1 MIPRYSR
8 KEMSSIWSDE
18 NKFKVWLEI
27 EVLATEAQVKL
38 GLVPLKS
45 FQNIKKK
52 ARFNVEKILKIE
64 EEVKHDVIAFLTNVG
79 EYVGLDSR
87 FIHLGMTSSDVIDT
101 ALSVQ
106 MKQAGEII
114 LKDLISANKTLY
126 KKAKQYKYLTMIGR
140 THGVHAEPITL
151 GLKFALWYDE
161 MNRNI
166 ERWKRAL
173 DVISVGQISGAVGT
187 YEHISPEVEKFVC
200 KKLGLKT
207 TNISTQIL
215 QRDRHAEYMSALA
228 IIASS
233 IEKFTTEIRHLQKTE
248 TLELEEYFS
257 SGQKGSSA
265 MPHKKNPILSER
277 LSGMARVLR
286 GNALAAF
293 ENISLWHERDIS
305 HSSVERIIIP
315 DSTILMDYM
324 LNQFNKLIDTLVIN
338 EGNIKKNL
346 ELTNG
351 LVFSQT
357 VLLKLIEKKMKRE
370 QAYKIVQTVAMKCWK
385 EKISFLKLLKEDKE
399 VMKYLSDKELADIF
413 NYDKSK
419 KNVDFIF
426 ERVEIKSE
434 KGF

>member
-8 KEMSSIWSDE
+8 KEMSAIWSDE
-18 NKFKVWLEI
+18 NKFRIWLEI
-27 EVLATEAQVKL
+27 ELLATEAQSKL
-38 GLVPLKS
+38 GLVPRKS
-45 FQNIKKK
+45 FLNIKKK
-52 ARFNVEKILKIE
+52 ARFNVSKILKIE
-64 EEVKHDVIAFLTNVG
+64 EKVKHDVIAFLTNVG
-79 EYVGLDSR
+79 ENVGMDSR

-101 ALSVQ
+101 SLSVQ

-114 LKDLISANKTLY
+114 LKDLNEVNKVILA
-126 KKAKQYKYLTMIGR
+126 KAKKYKYLSMIGR

-161 MNRNI
+161 MKRNI
-166 ERWKRAL
+166 DRWKRA
-173 DVISVGQISGAVGT
+173 VEIISIGQISGAVGT

-200 KKLGLKT
+200 RSLGLKT
-207 TNISTQIL
+207 TNVSTQIL
-215 QRDRHAEYMSALA
+215 QRDRHAEYMSTLA

-265 MPHKKNPILSER
+265 MPHKKNPITSER
-277 LSGMARVLR
+277 LSGLARVLR
-286 GNALAAF
+286 GNALASF
-293 ENISLWHERDIS
+293 ENIALWHERDIS

-315 DSTILMDYM
+315 DSTILMDY
-324 LNQFNKLIDTLVIN
+324 LLVQFTKLIDTLVVNEANIN
-338 EGNIKKNL
+338 KNL

-351 LVFSQT
+351 LLFSQT

-370 QAYKIVQTVAMKCWK
+370 DAYKIVQTVAMKCWK

-399 VMKYLSDKELADIF
+399 VMRFLSEKELHAIF

-419 KNVDFIF
+419 KNVNFIF
-426 ERVEIKSE
+426 RRVGIN
-434 KGF
+434 

>member
-18 NKFKVWLEI
+18 NKFKIWLEI
-27 EVLATEAQVKL
+27 EILATEAQTRS
-38 GLVPLKS
+38 GLVPKS
-45 FQNIKKK
+45 SLSNIKKK
-52 ARFNVEKILKIE
+52 AKFNVDKILKIE

-79 EYVGLDSR
+79 EYVGIDSR

-106 MKQAGEII
+106 MKMAGEII
-114 LKDLISANKTLY
+114 LKDLIEVKKSLY
-126 KKAKQYKYLTMIGR
+126 KKAKKYKYLTMIGR

-151 GLKFALWYDE
+151 GIKFALWYDE

-166 ERWKRAL
+166 ERWKRAVE
-173 DVISVGQISGAVGT
+173 VISIGQISGAVGT

-200 KKLGLKT
+200 KELGLRT

-215 QRDRHAEYMSALA
+215 QRDRHAEYMSTLA

-248 TLELEEYFS
+248 TLEMEEYFS

-277 LSGMARVLR
+277 LSGMARVMR

-293 ENISLWHERDIS
+293 ENIPLWHERDIS

-324 LNQFNKLIDTLVIN
+324 LAQFTKLIDNLVIN
-338 EGNIKKNL
+338 EANIKKNL

-370 QAYKIVQTVAMKCWK
+370 QAYKIVQSVAMKCWK

-399 VMKYLSDKELADIF
+399 VMKYLKEKELNEIF

-426 ERVEIKSE
+426 RRVGIK
-434 KGF
+434 

>member
-1 MIPRYSR
+1 MISRYSR
-8 KEMSSIWSDE
+8 KEMSSIWTDE
-18 NKFKVWLEI
+18 NKFRVWLEI
-27 EVLATEAQVKL
+27 EILASEAQSKL
-38 GLVPLKS
+38 GLVPENSLK
-45 FQNIKKK
+45 NIKKK
-52 ARFNVEKILKIE
+52 AKFNVDKILKIE

-106 MKQAGEII
+106 MKQAAEII
-114 LKDLISANKTLY
+114 LKDLKEVNKTLY
-126 KKAKQYKYLTMIGR
+126 FKAKKYKYLITIGR

-151 GLKFALWYDE
+151 GLKFALWFDE

-166 ERWKRAL
+166 ERWKRAI

-187 YEHISPEVEKFVC
+187 YEHISPEVEKYVC

-207 TNISTQIL
+207 TKISTQIL
-215 QRDRHAEYMSALA
+215 QRDRHAEYMSSLA

-233 IEKFTTEIRHLQKTE
+233 VEKFTTELRHLQKTE

-257 SGQKGSSA
+257 SKQKGSSA
-265 MPHKKNPILSER
+265 MPHKKNPITSER
-277 LSGMARVLR
+277 LSGLARVIR
-286 GNALAAF
+286 GNALAAL
-293 ENISLWHERDIS
+293 ENIALWHERDIS

-315 DSTILMDYM
+315 DSTILVDYI
-324 LNQFNKLIDTLVIN
+324 LNQFRKLIDNLVVN
-338 EGNIKKNL
+338 EDNIKKNL

-370 QAYKIVQTVAMKCWK
+370 QAYKIVQDVAMKCWK
-385 EKISFLKLLKEDKE
+385 EKISFLKLLKEDNE
-399 VMKYLSDKELADIF
+399 VMKYLSEKELNDIF

-426 ERVEIKSE
+426 KRVGINNK
-434 KGF
+434 

>member
-8 KEMSSIWSDE
+8 IEMSSIWSDE
-18 NKFKVWLEI
+18 NKFRVWLNIEI
-27 EVLATEAQVKL
+27 LATEAQSKL
-38 GLVPLKS
+38 GLVPAASL
-45 FQNIKKK
+45 NVIKKK
-52 ARFNVEKILKIE
+52 AKFDVAKILKIE

-79 EYVGLDSR
+79 ENVGLDSR

-114 LKDLISANKTLY
+114 LDDLLEVKKALH
-126 KKAKQYKYLTMIGR
+126 KKAKKYKYLTMIGR
-140 THGVHAEPITL
+140 THGVHAEPMTL
-151 GLKFALWYDE
+151 GLKFALWFDE

-166 ERWKRAL
+166 ERWKRAIEI
-173 DVISVGQISGAVGT
+173 ISVGQISGAVGT
-187 YEHISPEVEKFVC
+187 YEHISPDVEKYVC

-215 QRDRHAEYMSALA
+215 QRDRHAEYMSVLA

-265 MPHKKNPILSER
+265 MPHKKNPITSER
-277 LSGMARVLR
+277 LSGMARILR
-286 GNALAAF
+286 GNAIASF
-293 ENISLWHERDIS
+293 ENIPLWHERDIS
-305 HSSVERIIIP
+305 HSSVERVVIP

-324 LNQFNKLIDTLVIN
+324 LYQFKQLIEDLVVN
-338 EGNIKKNL
+338 EDNIKKNL

-370 QAYKIVQTVAMKCWK
+370 KAYKIVQTVAMKCWK
-385 EKISFLKLLKEDKE
+385 EKISFLKLLKEDDE
-399 VMKYLSDKELADIF
+399 VMKFLTEKELNEIF
-413 NYDKSK
+413 NYEKSK
-419 KNVDFIF
+419 RNVDFIF
-426 ERVEIKSE
+426 GRVGIK
-434 KGF
+434 

>member
-1 MIPRYSR
+1 MIQRYSLD
-8 KEMSSIWSDE
+8 EMSSIWSDE

-27 EVLATEAQVKL
+27 EILATEAQSNL
-38 GLVPLKS
+38 GLVPLASLK
-45 FQNIKKK
+45 NIRKK
-52 ARFNVEKILKIE
+52 AKFNVGRILKIE
-64 EEVKHDVIAFLTNVG
+64 DEVKHDVIAFLTNVG
-79 EYVGLDSR
+79 EYVGMDSR

-106 MKQAGEII
+106 MKQAGSII
-114 LKDLISANKTLY
+114 LKDLIEVNTELL
-126 KKAKQYKYLTMIGR
+126 KKAKKYKYLTMIGR

-151 GLKFALWYDE
+151 GLKFALWLDE

-166 ERWKRAL
+166 ERWKRA
-173 DVISVGQISGAVGT
+173 VEIISVGQISGAVGT
-187 YEHISPEVEKFVC
+187 YEHISPEVEKHVC
-200 KKLGLKT
+200 KKLNLKT
-207 TNISTQIL
+207 ANISTQIL
-215 QRDRHAEYMSALA
+215 QRDRHAEYMSTLA

-265 MPHKKNPILSER
+265 MPHKKNPITCER
-277 LSGMARVLR
+277 LSGMARVIR
-286 GNALAAF
+286 GNAMASF

-305 HSSVERIIIP
+305 HSSVERIVIP
-315 DSTILMDYM
+315 DSTILMNYM
-324 LNQFNKLIDTLVIN
+324 LTQFTKLIDNLVVN
-338 EGNIKKNL
+338 EDNIKKNL

-399 VMKYLSDKELADIF
+399 VMKYLSDKELKDIF
-413 NYDKSK
+413 NYEKSK

-426 ERVEIKSE
+426 GRVGIK
-434 KGF
+434 

>member
-8 KEMSSIWSDE
+8 NIMSSIWTDE
-18 NKFKVWLEI
+18 SKFKIWLDIEI
-27 EVLATEAQVKL
+27 LATEAQTRL
-38 GLVPLKS
+38 GLVPKS
-45 FQNIKKK
+45 SLLNIKKK
-52 ARFNVEKILKIE
+52 AKFNVEKILKIE

-79 EYVGLDSR
+79 EYVGIDSR

-106 MKQAGEII
+106 MKMAGELI
-114 LKDLISANKTLY
+114 LKDLIEVNKSLY
-126 KKAKQYKYLTMIGR
+126 KKAKKYKYLTMIGR
-140 THGVHAEPITL
+140 THGVHAEPVTL
-151 GLKFALWYDE
+151 GIKFALWYDE

-166 ERWKRAL
+166 ERWRRAIN
-173 DVISVGQISGAVGT
+173 VISVGQISGAVGT

-200 KKLGLKT
+200 KKLGLRT

-248 TLELEEYFS
+248 TLEMEEYFS

-277 LSGMARVLR
+277 LSGMARVMR
-286 GNALAAF
+286 GNALAAL
-293 ENISLWHERDIS
+293 ENIPLWHERDIS

-324 LNQFNKLIDTLVIN
+324 LNQFFKLIDNLVIN

-385 EKISFLKLLKEDKE
+385 EKISFQKLLNEDKE
-399 VMKYLSDKELADIF
+399 VMKYLTEKELSEIF

-426 ERVEIKSE
+426 RRVGIK
-434 KGF
+434 

>member
-1 MIPRYSR
+1 
-8 KEMSSIWSDE
+8 MSSIWSDDS
-18 NKFKVWLEI
+18 KFKIWLDI
-27 EVLATEAQVKL
+27 ELLATEAQSKL
-38 GLVPLKS
+38 GLVPKRS
-45 FQNIKKK
+45 FINIKKK
-52 ARFNVEKILKIE
+52 ARFNADNILKIE

-79 EYVGLDSR
+79 EYVGIDSR

-106 MKQAGEII
+106 MKLAGEII
-114 LKDLISANKTLY
+114 LRDLIEVNKSLY
-126 KKAKQYKYLTMIGR
+126 KKAKRYKYLTMIVR
-140 THGVHAEPITL
+140 THGVHAEPVTL
-151 GLKFALWYDE
+151 GIKFALWYDE
-161 MNRNI
+161 MNRNL
-166 ERWKRAL
+166 ERWRRAI

-257 SGQKGSSA
+257 AGQKGSSA

-277 LSGMARVLR
+277 LSGMARVMR

-293 ENISLWHERDIS
+293 ENIPLWHERDIS

-324 LNQFNKLIDTLVIN
+324 LNQFSRLIDNLVIN
-338 EGNIKKNL
+338 ENNIKRNL

-399 VMKYLSDKELADIF
+399 VIKYLSEKELSEIF

-426 ERVEIKSE
+426 RRVGIN
-434 KGF
+434 

>member
-18 NKFKVWLEI
+18 NKFKIWLEI
-27 EVLATEAQVKL
+27 EILATEAQTRS
-38 GLVPLKS
+38 GLVPKS
-45 FQNIKKK
+45 SLSNIKKK
-52 ARFNVEKILKIE
+52 AKFNVDKILKIE

-79 EYVGLDSR
+79 EYVGIDSR

-106 MKQAGEII
+106 MKMAGEII
-114 LKDLISANKTLY
+114 LKDLIEVKKSLY
-126 KKAKQYKYLTMIGR
+126 KKAKKYKYLTMIGR

-151 GLKFALWYDE
+151 GIKFALWYDE

-166 ERWKRAL
+166 ERWKRAVE
-173 DVISVGQISGAVGT
+173 VISIGQISGAVGT

-200 KKLGLKT
+200 KELGLRT

-215 QRDRHAEYMSALA
+215 QRDRHAEYMSTLA

-248 TLELEEYFS
+248 TLEMEEYFS

-277 LSGMARVLR
+277 LSGMARVMR

-293 ENISLWHERDIS
+293 ENIPLWHERDIS

-324 LNQFNKLIDTLVIN
+324 LAQFTKLIDNLVIN
-338 EGNIKKNL
+338 EANIKKNL

-370 QAYKIVQTVAMKCWK
+370 QAYKIVQSVAMKCWK
-385 EKISFLKLLKEDKE
+385 EKISFLKLLKDDKE
-399 VMKYLSDKELADIF
+399 VMKYLKEKELNEIF

-426 ERVEIKSE
+426 RRVGIK
-434 KGF
+434 

>member
-8 KEMSSIWSDE
+8 KEMSDIWSDE
-18 NKFKVWLEI
+18 SKFKIWLDIEI
-27 EVLATEAQVKL
+27 LATEAQTKL
-38 GLVPLKS
+38 KLVPVKS
-45 FQNIKKK
+45 FLNIKKNAK
-52 ARFNVEKILKIE
+52 FNVVKILKIE

-79 EYVGLDSR
+79 ENIGLDSR

-106 MKQAGEII
+106 MKLAGEII
-114 LKDLISANKTLY
+114 AKDLKEVNKALL
-126 KKAKQYKYLTMIGR
+126 KKAKEYKYLTMIGR

-151 GLKFALWYDE
+151 GLKFALWFDE

-166 ERWKRAL
+166 ERWRRAV
-173 DVISVGQISGAVGT
+173 DGISVGQISGAVGT
-187 YEHISPEVEKFVC
+187 YEHISPEVENFVC

-207 TNISTQIL
+207 TKISTQIL

-248 TLELEEYFS
+248 TLELEEFFS

-265 MPHKKNPILSER
+265 MPHKKNPITCER
-277 LSGMARVLR
+277 LSGMARIIR
-286 GNALAAF
+286 GNTLAAF
-293 ENISLWHERDIS
+293 ENIPLWHERDIS
-305 HSSVERIIIP
+305 HSSVERVILP
-315 DSTILMDYM
+315 DSTILVDYM
-324 LNQFNKLIDTLVIN
+324 LHQFVKLIDNLVVNN
-338 EGNIKKNL
+338 ENIKQNL
-346 ELTNG
+346 ELTHG

-385 EKISFLKLLKEDKE
+385 EKISFYKLLSEDAE
-399 VMKYLSDKELADIF
+399 VRKYLSEKELNGIF
-413 NYDKSK
+413 NYDKSR

-426 ERVEIKSE
+426 RRVGIK
-434 KGF
+434 